1 MTCGRKFI
9 LLMDGLLVIMRS
21 YTAVLQRLSIS
32 HAGLQ
37 WPQALRGR
45 TTKMLDGYDLVGK
58 RLLEHIPRLY

>member
-9 LLMDGLLVIMRS
+9 LLMDNLLVIMRS
-21 YTAVLQRLSIS
+21 YTAVLASVS
-32 HAGLQ
+32 VGLQ